1 MKKQYIKPCASILLF
16 NGELMLGT
24 VSTDGLEDVSKETT
38 ESPGGLEA
46 DSKGFT
52 LWEDFDD

>member
-1 MKKQYIKPCASILLF
+1 MKKQYVKPCASILLF
-16 NGELMLGT
+16 NEEPILGT
-24 VSTDGLEDVSKETT
+24 VSTDGLEGVSKDTKD
-38 ESPGGLEA
+38 SQGGMEA